1 MSKKILIVDDEP
13 EQIDFAS
20 ALLEENG
27 YTPIGANDGLEGMRM
42 VKAEKPDLVL
52 LDIIMPE
59 KGGIS
64 MYRDLK
70 SDEETKDIPV
80 IIVTGVTRGERFE
93 EQMIRQD
100 PELAPPDGYI
110 EKPMKTDALLKLIG
124 ELLS

>member
-1 MSKKILIVDDEP
+1 MGKKILIVDDEP

-27 YTPIGANDGLEGMRM
+27 YTPISATDGLEGMRM

-70 SDEETKDIPV
+70 SNEETKDIPV

-93 EQMIRQD
+93 EQMIKKD
-100 PELAPPDGYI
+100 PELPPPDGYI

>member
-1 MSKKILIVDDEP
+1 
-13 EQIDFAS
+13 
-20 ALLEENG
+20 
-27 YTPIGANDGLEGMRM
+27 M

-70 SDEETKDIPV
+70 RDEETKGIPV

-110 EKPMKTDALLKLIG
+110 EKPMKTDALLNLIR

>member
-1 MSKKILIVDDEP
+1 MGKKILIVDDEP

-20 ALLEENG
+20 AVLEENG
-27 YTPIGANDGLEGMRM
+27 YTPISATDGLEGMRM
-42 VKAEKPDLVL
+42 VKTDKPDLVL

-70 SDEETKDIPV
+70 GDEGTKDIPV

-93 EQMIRQD
+93 EQMIRKD
-100 PELAPPDGYI
+100 PELPLPDGYI

>member
-1 MSKKILIVDDEP
+1 MGKKVLIVDDEP
-13 EQIDFAS
+13 GQIDFAS
-20 ALLEENG
+20 TVLEENG
-27 YTPIGANDGLEGMRM
+27 FAPISATDGVEGMLK
-42 VKAEKPDLVL
+42 VKTEKPDLVL

-70 SDEETKDIPV
+70 SHEETKDIPV

-100 PELAPPDGYI
+100 PALPAPDGYI
-110 EKPMKTDALLKLIG
+110 QKPMKPDGLLKLVN